1 MSYAKKTLALASALL
16 MGAPTAFA
24 DTISGTD
31 FEGGTL
37 SGWNVGSQ
45 PGNLT
50 NGTIT
55 GNGTGVTAINGSVT
69 FNAPSHGAVG
79 SPTLQDGSP
88 NPYHAPATTPT
99 TWTFSPYGTAGA
111 ALQPTGS
118 TTFDAATS
126 ALGLTSAENQ
136 AIKTKLQQDQQAS
149 GLGNPN
155 PTNAAWITQN
165 VNLDAGTTYT
175 MSWNYIGT
183 DYVPFN
189 DGSITSLVYQGT
201 GSTPVVT
208 VNNYVQNY
216 ALLGFTNPGTGDY
229 STGTY
234 GSTGWQNST
243 YQVDVTGAYLL
254 GFAVFNLGDT
264 ALSPVLL
271 VDSQPG
277 TTLANGQPFGAVAP
291 NNPNAPT
298 VNPTP
303 PTPPTPTPTPPP
315 APTVTGTSTTD
326 QVSTSSSTSNVVVTA
341 QVTYNVSN
349 LDGNGYGV
357 VQNYTDTVETTTPV
371 TTTTTTTTP
380 VTTTT
385 YSDGST
391 TTSNG
396 TPVVT
401 SSTSN
406 GPSTSQVTATVL
418 NYTSTIAPSVS
429 SAIAASQTL
438 PAVTTKVYNF
448 EASESSGKQQIK
460 KQTVTTVTTPMVTTT
475 TTTPVTTT
483 VYSDGT
489 TTVIDGTPSY
499 SYAYSNDVAV
509 SDSYDF
515 YFGRVD
521 QLEVLDGIN
530 DGINGLLNHEPT
542 AGNQRL
548 RVFENNRFV
557 QSYNADGYNADSK
570 IFGGGFEF
578 DVTKGW
584 TLGAQYN
591 RVNINLNGVDS
602 STQQNKDHFGIFS
615 ELRGNTLTLNTNA
628 AIANSNYK
636 YNRNVEGVFNN
647 AGETTGTEWW
657 VSNRLYWHLNKAV
670 KPFIGYTVQNVKRNA
685 YNETG
690 SIQSARRVDGHNQTT
705 HVGEAGLKLET
716 RFGGKKKD
724 LFGVSVE
731 GAYGTDSSY
740 GVSASLDYKE
750 ILFVEGSHGVNNG
763 VTNNSVAA
771 KVKFKF

>member
-1 MSYAKKTLALASALL
+1 MSYTKKALVVASALL
-16 MGAPTAFA
+16 IGAPTAAFS

-31 FEGGTL
+31 FESGSL
-37 SGWNVGSQ
+37 SGWNTGSQ

-55 GNGTGVTAINGSVT
+55 GNGTGVTVINGSVI
-69 FNAPSHGAVG
+69 FSAPSHPAVG
-79 SPTLQDGSP
+79 SPTKQDGSP
-88 NPYHAPATTPT
+88 NPYYQPAVSPT

-155 PTNAAWITQN
+155 PTNAAWLTQS
-165 VNLDAGTTYT
+165 VNLDAGKVYT

-291 NNPNAPT
+291 NNPNAP
-298 VNPTP
+298 NNSTP
-303 PTPPTPTPTPPP
+303 STPTI
-315 APTVTGTSTTD
+315 TGTSTAD
-326 QVSTSSSTSNVVVTA
+326 QVSTSTSISNVVTTS

-349 LDGNGYGV
+349 LDTDGYGT

-401 SSTSN
+401 TSTSN
-406 GPSTSQVTATVL
+406 GSSTSQVTATVL
-418 NYTSTIAPSVS
+418 NSTSTTTPSIGYSTVQS
-429 SAIAASQTL
+429 TTL
-438 PAVTTKVYNF
+438 PQTYKNDYAF
-448 EASESSGKQQIK
+448 ASSENAGKQKVNVHVATEI
-460 KQTVTTVTTPMVTTT
+460 TTPLVTTVTA
-475 TTTPVTTT
+475 TPVTTT
-483 VYSDGT
+483 VYADGT
-489 TTVIDGTPSY
+489 TITTEGTPVVTYVNSENISVVDTY
-499 SYAYSNDVAV
+499 K
-509 SDSYDF
+509 DF
-515 YFGRVD
+515 YGRVD
-521 QLEVLDGIN
+521 QLEVLDGVSSVL
-530 DGINGLLNHEPT
+530 NGLLNHEPIT
-542 AGNQRL
+542 NHKKRF
-548 RVFENNRFV
+548 RVFENTRLA
-557 QSYNADGYNADSK
+557 QSYNADGYEAKSTV
-570 IFGGGFEF
+570 FGGGFEY
-578 DVTKGW
+578 DLTKGW
-584 TLGAQYN
+584 TAGAQYN
-591 RVNINLNGVDS
+591 DLYTEMLGVDS
-602 STQQNKDHFGIFS
+602 ISHLKRQHIGIFNS
-615 ELRGNTLTLNTNA
+615 FHGRDVALVTNA
-628 AIANSNYK
+628 GASQDK
-636 YNRNVEGVFNN
+636 YDVARTVEYVFGNWANVEGQQ
-647 AGETTGTEWW
+647 WW
-657 VSNRLYWHLNKAV
+657 VHNRLYLNNSGWI
-670 KPFIGYTVQNVKRNA
+670 KPFLGYTISNVKRNA
-685 YNETG
+685 YAETG
-690 SIQSARRVDGHNQTT
+690 SPQSARSIEAVDKTT
-705 HVGEAGLKLET
+705 HIGEVGLKLET
-716 RFGGKKKD
+716 RFGGKKNN
-724 LFGVSVE
+724 LFGVSVD
-731 GAYGTDSSY
+731 GAYATDNSY
-740 GVSASLDYKE
+740 GVTASLDYKE
-750 ILFVEGSHGVNNG
+750 VLFVEGSHGVSDG
-763 VTNNSVAA
+763 VTTNSIAG
-771 KVKFKF
+771 KVKFRF

>member
-1 MSYAKKTLALASALL
+1 MSYATRALAVASALL
-16 MGAPTAFA
+16 MGAQSTAAFA
-24 DTISGTD
+24 DTISNTD
-31 FEGGTL
+31 FEGGSL
-37 SGWNVGSQ
+37 SGWNIGSQ
-45 PGNLT
+45 TGTLT

-55 GNGTGVTAINGSVT
+55 GNGTGVTVINGSVT

-79 SPTLQDGSP
+79 SPTLSDGSP
-88 NPYHAPATTPT
+88 NPYYQPAVSPT
-99 TWTFSPYGTAGA
+99 TWTFAPYGSYGA
-111 ALQPTGS
+111 ALQPTGNV
-118 TTFDAATS
+118 TFDAATS

-155 PTNAAWITQN
+155 PTNAAWITQS
-165 VNLDAGTTYT
+165 VNLDAGTIYT

-243 YQVDVTGAYLL
+243 YQVDITGAYLL

-264 ALSPVLL
+264 SLSPVLL

-291 NNPNAPT
+291 NNPNAP
-298 VNPTP
+298 NNSTP
-303 PTPPTPTPTPPP
+303 ST
-315 APTVTGTSTTD
+315 PTVTGTSTSD
-326 QVSTSSSTSNVVVTA
+326 QVTTSTSTSNVVATS

-349 LDGNGYGV
+349 LDTDGYGT

-401 SSTSN
+401 TSTSN
-406 GPSTSQVTATVL
+406 GTSTSQVTGTVL

-438 PAVTTKVYNF
+438 PAVTTKAYNF
-448 EASESSGKQQIK
+448 EASESNGKQQIK

-483 VYSDGT
+483 AYADGT

-499 SYAYSNDVAV
+499 SYAYSNNVEV
-509 SDSYDF
+509 SDSYD
-515 YFGRVD
+515 YYYGRVD

-542 AGNQRL
+542 AGKQRL

-557 QSYNADGYNADSK
+557 QSYNADGYIADSK

-584 TLGAQYN
+584 TLGFQYN
-591 RVNINLNGVDS
+591 KININLNGVDS
-602 STQQNKDHFGIFS
+602 STQQNKDHFGVFS
-615 ELRGNTLTLNTNA
+615 EIRGNTLTLNTNA

-636 YNRNVEGVFNN
+636 YNRTVEGVFNN
-647 AGETTGTEWW
+647 AGETTGSEWW
-657 VSNRLYWHLNKAV
+657 VSNRLYWHLNKSV
-670 KPFIGYTVQNVKRNA
+670 KPFVGYTVQNVKRNA
-685 YNETG
+685 YTETG
-690 SIQSARRVDGHNQTT
+690 SIQSARSVEAHNQTT
-705 HVGEAGLKLET
+705 HIGEVGVKMET
-716 RFGGKKKD
+716 RFGGKKNN

-731 GAYGTDSSY
+731 GSYGTDSSY
-740 GVSASLDYKE
+740 DVTASVDYKE
-750 ILFVEGSHGVNNG
+750 MLFVEGSHGVNNG

-771 KVKFKF
+771 KVKFRF